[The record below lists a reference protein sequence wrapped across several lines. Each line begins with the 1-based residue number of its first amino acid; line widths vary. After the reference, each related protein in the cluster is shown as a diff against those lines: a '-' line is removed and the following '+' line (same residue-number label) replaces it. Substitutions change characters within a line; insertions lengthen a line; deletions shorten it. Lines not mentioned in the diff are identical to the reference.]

1 LGIVLTQDLQEN
13 VPRRN
18 IAHIDRPFEARI
30 SATANFG
37 REAAAWTGVKAAAL
51 PRVET
56 TTGLSAEATAATVG
70 KPAAWALV
78 KAAARTIIKAA
89 AWFFRSA
96 TARTCIKPAT
106 GGCAASA
113 ACSDRLITWPHVHF
127 SNQRSSQP

>member
-56 TTGLSAEATAATVG
+56 TTGLSAEATATTV
-70 KPAAWALV
+70 
-78 KAAARTIIKAA
+78 
-89 AWFFRSA
+89 
-96 TARTCIKPAT
+96 
-106 GGCAASA
+106 
-113 ACSDRLITWPHVHF
+113 
-127 SNQRSSQP
+127 